1 LNSQAGSIGLGF
13 AIPINQARKTA
24 DQLITIGKASYPVMG
39 VSIDMNFAGPGA
51 KVTTADGAILPGGP
65 AQKAGI
71 KPGDLIIEFGGKAIN
86 NPDELI
92 VAIRARSIGDRVEVK
107 YKRGSS
113 TRSATVTLTAG
124 KN

>member
-24 DQLITIGKASYPVMG
+24 NQLITTGKASYPVMG
-39 VSIDMNFAGPGA
+39 ISIDMNFAGPGA
-51 KVTTADGAILPGGP
+51 KITTTDGAILPGGP
-65 AQKAGI
+65 AQKAGL
-71 KPGDLIIEFGGKAIN
+71 KPGDLIIEFGGKAIG

-92 VAIRARSIGDRVEVK
+92 VAIRARNIGDRVEVK
-107 YKRGSS
+107 FKRGSS

>member
-1 LNSQAGSIGLGF
+1 MRGADVILDDT
-13 AIPINQARKTA
+13 ARK
-24 DQLITIGKASYPVMG
+24 LG
-39 VSIDMNFAGPGA
+39 VEVGG
-51 KVTTADGAILPGGP
+51 TTADGAILPGGP

-113 TRSATVTLTAG
+113 TRSTTVTLTAG